1 MARQKFN
8 ITKEQEKII
17 SKNYQRMRE
26 QDICVLANISRFQ
39 LQRFKRE
46 KGLFKHKGHRLAK
59 VIELEPDGF
68 FHHTS
73 NWF

>member
-17 SKNYQRMRE
+17 LKNYQRMKE
-26 QDICVLANISRFQ
+26 QDICTLANISRFQ

-46 KGLFKHKGHRLAK
+46 NNLFKNKGHRLAK
-59 VIELEPDGF
+59 VVELKPDGF
-68 FHHTS
+68 FHYEK
-73 NWF
+73 WI